1 MGLILA
7 PNERWN
13 SILHMRVERDRFRLS
28 GVRVS
33 NTMDLIKE
41 IGLRW
46 TRVHF
51 AEYHLIT
58 KTMSLFNGLSSV

>member
-13 SILHMRVERDRFRLS
+13 SILHMRVERGPFGLS

-33 NTMDLIKE
+33 NTVDLIKE
-41 IGLRW
+41 IGICW
-46 TRVHF
+46 TKV
-51 AEYHLIT
+51 
-58 KTMSLFNGLSSV
+58 